1 MRGVG
6 INRAGAGA
14 RRAPRGRNAGAW
26 KRAQPGSRRGLCG
39 QMLVGDD
46 RRGRQQ
52 LGERAAGG
60 ARDSS
65 GAGEVR
71 GLCTEACEVGRFYAS
86 L

>member
-1 MRGVG
+1 
-6 INRAGAGA
+6 
-14 RRAPRGRNAGAW
+14 
-26 KRAQPGSRRGLCG
+26 
-39 QMLVGDD
+39 MLVGDD